1 MAGATPAPDMAAL
14 VRELLTSAGSSE
26 DAVAMA
32 AVQQYTEAFQ
42 PPKAAGMFAAAR
54 RSAIEAM
61 KALAEEQGSLLPLG
75 TSVMDAMTAIS
86 SAPPT
91 GATGPATMC
100 LVASF
105 QTVAK
110 EHRGALAGPALHD
123 LVRRGF
129 SVVISNAGA
138 KDAKK
143 ALGKLSGCLCDLA
156 GLTRIKGRK
165 RAGEGE
171 RQGGKERGRERGRE
185 GDRERERERE
195 KKKKNV
201 KKEKKEKEE
210 KDNEKENENEKK
222 IIKKGRKM
230 RAHWVACDL
239 GDEEEKEGSKGEEE
253 TTEASLRETAKEAI
267 NALLSCEEYTAAV
280 QLAEGAGVVGRN
292 MESAEILHVLL
303 QADKVE
309 QAAMLL
315 ESTTAQEDPAAVI
328 EGKKQLI
335 QHLLSA
341 PGKAGH
347 AMHYIARYHLEHD
360 FPESLNQRASDEIAK
375 LMGKGKLPL
384 AIRIATK
391 KGGVEHRQQL
401 LRLYLDG
408 GGSLESAERMIRD
421 WQDIGKFPDDL
432 SVLGDDPVTKR
443 LMDFINLTA
452 EYNRVRQ
459 SLERQISGIRDV
471 VEAARMAKF
480 LTFGDFRAEHGD
492 VFRGPFLA
500 TGIPQLNHA
509 LQILQQM
516 FTSAKQRN
524 QVPIFVGID
533 TETRFIEYGRSELR
547 PALLQ
552 FAYGGRVILFDL
564 LMARAIAMAPE
575 RIALE
580 AAISCI
586 LYDPAVILLGVGV
599 QEDVK
604 VRAVA
609 RPSSFAAPGANQD
622 RPQGILRTIHPA
634 PPQVYTARLLDLEKA
649 HNALKKMIA
658 KLRPADDVDA
668 LITSALRDAL
678 PPPAVTRFCPTTLNP
693 SWLLPLKASRI
704 SVGHDGFNPR
714 NLRQHQSR
722 RRGRRTRRAML
733 PLPGEEADEVAAT
746 DRLGSTPPDSGAGR
760 ILLVF
765 GRIPGVIRRLHRD
778 RRVALEIKVE
788 YATLDALVAPSILE
802 QIIKLWTYFGGDP
815 SELIASAELPHGG
828 GSSAG
833 HQSSPVEGRKRGFRS
848 RRKSRGQASPS

>member
-156 GLTRIKGRK
+156 GLTRIK
-165 RAGEGE
+165 
-171 RQGGKERGRERGRE
+171 
-185 GDRERERERE
+185 
-195 KKKKNV
+195 
-201 KKEKKEKEE
+201 
-210 KDNEKENENEKK
+210 
-222 IIKKGRKM
+222 
-230 RAHWVACDL
+230 

-604 VRAVA
+604 
-609 RPSSFAAPGANQD
+609 
-622 RPQGILRTIHPA
+622 GILRTIHPA

-678 PPPAVTRFCPTTLNP
+678 PPPAGMMASTQGIFDSTNPEGVGGGLGGLCYRYLGKKLMKWQQLTDWEARPLTLE
-693 SWLLPLKASRI
+693 
-704 SVGHDGFNPR
+704 
-714 NLRQHQSR
+714 Q
-722 RRGRRTRRAML
+722 
-733 PLPGEEADEVAAT
+733 
-746 DRLGSTPPDSGAGR
+746 
-760 ILLVF
+760 
-765 GRIPGVIRRLHRD
+765 
-778 RRVALEIKVE
+778 VE